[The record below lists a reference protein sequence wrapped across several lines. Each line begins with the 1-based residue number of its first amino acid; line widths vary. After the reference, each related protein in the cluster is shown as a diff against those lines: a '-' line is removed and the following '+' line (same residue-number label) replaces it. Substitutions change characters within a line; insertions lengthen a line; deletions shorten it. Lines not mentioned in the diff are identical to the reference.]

1 MTLVELAQIS
11 LSEDFPQVLFF
22 VGQRFVF
29 GEEVQD
35 RLAARENVEAHL
47 KHLLLFDLIER
58 YCLLLPN
65 LFCSNPVDHVEVE
78 IEVEVIVVAVFNG
91 EYLLLTIPKA
101 YAIKLFFVE
110 LPFLAKGFPFLV
122 VIVLPQLFKS

>member
-22 VGQRFVF
+22 VEQRFVF

-35 RLAARENVEAHL
+35 GLAARENVETHL
-47 KHLLLFDLIER
+47 NHLLPLNLIER

-65 LFCSNPVDHVEVE
+65 FFRYDPVQHIEVE
-78 IEVEVIVVAVFNG
+78 IEIEVSLVVELHG
-91 EYLLLTIPKA
+91 KYLLLAIINAPF
-101 YAIKLFFVE
+101 IKLLFVK
-110 LPFLAKGFPFLV
+110 LAFLL
-122 VIVLPQLFKS
+122 